1 MSIRG
6 DLLSLGFENLSGWM
20 RRCHSGSGQVS
31 GNFCRAEPTAHR
43 RASSLAMKER
53 DVFIRG
59 FRGERHDG

>member
-6 DLLSLGFENLSGWM
+6 DLFNLGFENLPRWM
-20 RRCHSGSGQVS
+20 RRCHFESDQVS
-31 GNFCRAEPTAHR
+31 GDFCRAEPTAH
-43 RASSLAMKER
+43 ASSLAIKER